1 MLGFT
6 VTTTITVTIFIRMA
20 LKKPSMRPPHQKR
33 DAGWTLKGKLSSML
47 ICKQRG
53 QTIQSQ
59 EVNKL
64 TGFNR
69 LAGKGVNLL
78 ALWTNHF
85 INLVISFSTLQ
96 FKTHEKVLIFRTAKV
111 AHFTTLGASS
121 WCHPKSEFS
130 NSSVCC
136 DFDRWNFL
144 YALAPAM

>member
-20 LKKPSMRPPHQKR
+20 LMKPSMRPPHQKR
-33 DAGWTLKGKLSSML
+33 DASWTLVENPSSLL

-64 TGFNR
+64 TGFNH

-78 ALWTNHF
+78 VLCTNHF
-85 INLVISFSTLQ
+85 INFVTSFGTL
-96 FKTHEKVLIFRTAKV
+96 
-111 AHFTTLGASS
+111 
-121 WCHPKSEFS
+121 
-130 NSSVCC
+130 
-136 DFDRWNFL
+136 
-144 YALAPAM
+144 